1 MSRWRTAVG
10 AGVVPAVVLTLAL
23 VHPGASVAQVDLNDG
38 TVWLTNA
45 AQLKLGRYNPAV
57 DELNAGLVAG
67 SADLDVRQDGTDV
80 LLVEPGRIGVVD
92 PAAVALAAQV
102 TVPADAEVGL
112 GAGVVAVADPQGA
125 VWIRTLAELASL
137 DPATAVPDL
146 DLGPGGRAVV
156 SRTGT
161 TLAVEPDGDLWRVP
175 AGTPEPEPA
184 GELAGT
190 GRPGAAT
197 AVGETL
203 VVLSGSTV
211 RTAAGTTSLARWGT
225 DLTLQQPGPAAD
237 VVLVAT
243 PQALLAVPLAGGD
256 VVETPS
262 GGSGAPAAPV
272 RVGACVHG
280 AWATASGSYLRLCPG
295 TEPVR
300 EDLEDLTAADRLVF
314 RVNRDV
320 VVLNDTARGRL
331 WVPLE
336 DTARREPNWADIQ
349 PEAETQQD
357 ERRTENLRATENL
370 LAECTAEATAP
381 TAVDDQHGVRAGRST
396 VLSVIDNDGA
406 SDCGVLTVSE
416 FDQVPP
422 ELGTLVRVHGGRAL
436 QLTTRPGATGTYTF
450 TYTISD
456 GRGTAAPSTATV
468 RVTVVDAATD
478 NPPAQLRTGALL
490 VEQGATTTYDVLA
503 DFLDPDGDELV
514 LVGAAA
520 TGAGAARARW
530 DGVLTFQADAG
541 ALGRQAVVVQVSDGT
556 STVEG
561 TVWADV
567 RPAGSLAPV
576 VGPVQAGTEVDTPV
590 DVAPLDEV
598 RNPSRE
604 ELRLARVD
612 DVPGVTV
619 TGDLT
624 AGTFRF
630 TAATPGTYY
639 VPFLVTAGQQQAAG
653 LARIDVTAAPE
664 EPLPP
669 VTVRDAAVL
678 PPGGEVTVAPLANDV
693 DPAGGV
699 LVLQSTLIPEGSGVR
714 AAVVD
719 HEMVRIDA
727 TRTLTEPV
735 VITYTVSNGTG
746 TADGEILVQPA
757 PPTAGQQAPVI
768 PGSTATVR
776 AGGVVTIPVL
786 EHAYDPDGDTITL
799 DRELAEPLGPGE
811 GLLFVSGD
819 VLRYQAPATPMTVH
833 ATFNVVDEAGNETA
847 GTVTVT
853 VRDSDAATKAPPTP
867 RDLTARV
874 FDGDTVRIP
883 VPLTGIDLDGDGVYL
898 LGIATAPRKG
908 LVTATGPDWLE
919 YRALPG
925 EAGPDTFTYAVEDW
939 VGQRSVATVRVG
951 IAARPTTTAQVVARA
966 DEVTVRPDR
975 TVEVRVLANDIDTS
989 GGTLT
994 LDSLD
999 LGAAQL
1005 PDGVTPVIT
1014 GRRITVTTPPEATV
1028 LQIPYIVVNDRGG
1041 RDTSVLT
1048 VVVDPEAPYRAP
1060 VAADVVVPATET
1072 VNRTEVEVGVLDV
1085 AANPSGSVADLAVSV
1100 HPSVA
1105 DVATVTPE
1113 GTVTVRLVDRPQT
1126 LPYLLTNTDPE
1137 AGGISSYAFISVPGL
1152 GDFPPIL
1159 RPNEEPPVV
1168 VAGERIEI
1176 DVEQY
1181 VQVGPGKT
1189 PAVVDASTVTATRS
1203 DGSEL
1208 IRDATTLLYRA
1219 RRDYAGPASIS
1230 FEVVDGPV
1238 GEPGTYRRVLTLPI
1252 TVLAG
1257 EAYPPTF
1264 TPSVL
1269 DVAAGD
1275 QVRVDLSAFTSR
1287 VGTAAGEPTYRYTIV
1302 HPPGGGVSAAL
1313 DGSVLTLAARA
1324 TVPRGTVGGVGL
1336 SIEYGGATP
1345 LPVRVDFRVLASG
1358 RQLARVVDHTVPD
1371 GVEGTS
1377 TFVDVLAGAFN
1388 PFAPEPLTVTGVAVE
1403 TPGSGTATVA
1413 GSQVGVRPDPGFIG
1427 QMVVRYRVGDVTGD
1441 PQREVDGRIT
1451 LVVRGRPAQPATP
1464 RVTEVR
1470 DRTVV
1475 LSWDAPANNGEPI
1488 TGYRVTAQPG
1498 GQVRECASTTCTID
1512 GLTNDVE
1519 YTFTVA
1525 ARNAVDWSLPS
1536 LPSAKVR
1543 PDAVPTAPG
1552 TPTLGFGDGRL
1563 EAAWAPAAS
1572 TGSPITSY
1580 TVEVSPR
1587 PAVGPASFEVT
1598 GTSTVITGLENG
1610 TSYGVRVRANNR
1622 APEPGP
1628 WSEYAREVP
1637 ARAPDAPVVTARRVD
1652 TPLGGVVELEWTEQG
1667 SGGDPIRGYRVA
1679 FTGGPGVLDHPG
1691 GTTARLTG
1699 ARNGATYTFEVRAH
1713 NKAGEGV
1720 PGIATATPFRVPD
1733 AVTGLT
1739 ATASGT
1745 GAPYEGSVALT
1756 WTPAADGGSV
1766 VTGYEVENALG
1777 RVWPTPG
1784 TTLSVTGLTGG
1795 VEQVFRVRALNV
1807 AGAGAW
1813 STSVTAT
1820 PRTRPSAPTAV
1831 TLGTPVTDATGK
1843 PMSIAATWSAPASW
1857 GGGANPVYQ
1866 SRLMADGVQ
1875 VRPWSA
1881 TTTQTQA
1888 TYQIGDLFDPLWSRE
1903 LTVEVRAGT
1912 SVGFSETAASPR
1924 LRIEVGEAGPVTA
1937 LTPVLASDR
1946 ATVTVTW
1953 GAPTPTGAPPPTG
1966 YVLEHRERPAEDW
1979 ETTEVADPA
1988 QRTVTFD
1995 VSAGLQE
2002 NGGTVD
2008 IRVWAVNVRG
2018 DGPATTVAL
2027 AVGPPAPPPGAPEP
2041 ALPGATRHRLADA
2054 FAAWGLTFRTTQES
2068 PSR

>member
-23 VHPGASVAQVDLNDG
+23 IHPGASVAQVELNDG
-38 TVWLTNA
+38 AVWLTNG

-67 SADLDVRQDGTDV
+67 SADLDVRQDGSDV

-102 TVPADAEVGL
+102 AVPAGAEVGL
-112 GAGVVAVADPQGA
+112 GAGTVAVADPQGA
-125 VWIRTLAELASL
+125 VWIRALAELATL
-137 DPATAVPDL
+137 VPATDPPDL
-146 DLGPGGRAVV
+146 ELGPGGRAVV
-156 SRTGT
+156 SPTGA

-175 AGTPEPEPA
+175 AGEPAEPA
-184 GELAGT
+184 GTLAGS
-190 GRPGAAT
+190 GRPDAVT

-203 VVLSGSTV
+203 VVLSGATV
-211 RTAAGTTSLARWGT
+211 RTAAGETSLARWGT
-225 DLTLQQPGPAAD
+225 DLTLQQPGPATD

-243 PQALLAVPLAGGD
+243 PQALLEVPLAGGE
-256 VVETPS
+256 VVETAS

-272 RVGACVHG
+272 RVGACGHG

-295 TEPVR
+295 AGPVR
-300 EDLEDLTAADRLVF
+300 EDLGGLTAADRLVF

-349 PEAETQQD
+349 PEAETQRD
-357 ERRTENLRATENL
+357 EQRTETRRSTENL
-370 LAECTAEATAP
+370 LAECTAESTAP
-381 TAVDDQHGVRAGRST
+381 TAVDDQLGVRAGRST
-396 VLSVIDNDGA
+396 ILAVIDNDGA

-416 FDQVPP
+416 VDPVPP

-436 QLTTRPGATGTYTF
+436 QLTTRAGATGTYSF
-450 TYTISD
+450 RYTISD
-456 GRGTAAPSTATV
+456 GRGAAAPSTATV
-468 RVTVVDAATD
+468 RVTVVDPATD
-478 NPPAQLRTGALL
+478 NPPEQVRTGALL
-490 VEQGATTTYDVLA
+490 VEQGATTTYDALA

-520 TGAGAARARW
+520 TGAGVARARW
-530 DGVLTFQADAG
+530 DGVVTFQADAG
-541 ALGRQAVVVQVSDGT
+541 ALGRQAVTVLVSDGT
-556 STVEG
+556 ATVEG

-576 VGPVQAGTEVDTPV
+576 VGPVQASTEVDVPV
-590 DVAPLDEV
+590 AVAPLDEV

-604 ELRLARVD
+604 ELRLARVEE
-612 DVPGVTV
+612 VPGVTV
-619 TGDLT
+619 TSDLT

-639 VPFLVTAGQQQAAG
+639 VPFLVTAGQQEAAG
-653 LARIDVTAAPE
+653 LARIDVTAVPE

-669 VTVRDAAVL
+669 VTVRDSAVL

-699 LVLQSTLIPEGSGVR
+699 LVLQSATVPEGSALR
-714 AAVVD
+714 AAIVD
-719 HEMVRIDA
+719 HELVRVDA

-757 PPTAGQQAPVI
+757 PATAGQQAPVI
-768 PGSTATVR
+768 PASTATVR
-776 AGGVVTIPVL
+776 TGGVVTIPVL
-786 EHAYDPDGDTITL
+786 EHAYDPDGDSITL

-833 ATFNVVDEAGNETA
+833 ATFSVVDEAGNETA

-853 VRDSDAATKAPPTP
+853 VRASDAATKAPPTP

-908 LVTATGPDWLE
+908 LVSAGGPDWLE

-999 LGAAQL
+999 LSAAQL
-1005 PDGVTPVIT
+1005 PEGVEPAIT
-1014 GRRITVTTPPEATV
+1014 GRRITVTTPAEATV
-1028 LQIPYIVVNDRGG
+1028 LQIPYVVVNDRGG

-1048 VVVDPEAPYRAP
+1048 VVVDPAAPYRAP

-1072 VNRTEVEVGVLDV
+1072 INRTEVEVGVLDV
-1085 AANPSGSVADLAVSV
+1085 AANPSGSVADLAVSI

-1105 DVATVTPE
+1105 DVATVTPT

-1137 AGGISSYAFISVPGL
+1137 AGGISSYAFITVPAL

-1159 RPNEEPPVV
+1159 RPNEDPPVV

-1208 IRDATTLLYRA
+1208 IRDTTTLLYRA

-1238 GEPGTYRRVLTLPI
+1238 GDAGTYRRVLTLPI
-1252 TVLAG
+1252 TVLAA

-1275 QVRVDLSAFTSR
+1275 QVRVDLAAFTSR
-1287 VGTAAGEPTYRYTIV
+1287 VGTATDDQDFGYAISQA
-1302 HPPGGGVSAAL
+1302 PGGGVSAVL

-1336 SIEYGGATP
+1336 TIDYGGDRA
-1345 LPVRVDFRVLASG
+1345 LPVRVDFRVLASA

-1371 GVEGTS
+1371 GVEGAT

-1388 PFAPEPLTVTGVAVE
+1388 PFAPEPLTVRGVSVE
-1403 TPGSGTATVA
+1403 TPGSGTATVTGA
-1413 GSQVGVRPDPGFIG
+1413 QVGVRPNPGFIG

-1451 LVVRGRPAQPATP
+1451 LVVRGRPATPATP

-1470 DRTVV
+1470 DRAVV

-1498 GQVRECASTTCTID
+1498 GQVRECASTTCTVD

-1536 LPSAKVR
+1536 PPSAKVR
-1543 PDAVPTAPG
+1543 PDAVPGAPG

-1563 EAAWAPAAS
+1563 EVAWAPAAS
-1572 TGSPITSY
+1572 AGSPVTSY

-1587 PAVGPASFEVT
+1587 PAVGPAAFEVT
-1598 GTSTVITGLENG
+1598 GTGTTITGLANG

-1637 ARAPDAPVVTARRVD
+1637 ARAPEAPVVTARRAD
-1652 TPLGGVVELEWTEQG
+1652 TPLGGVVELEWTEPG
-1667 SGGDPIRGYRVA
+1667 SGGDPIRGYLVE
-1679 FTGGPGVLDHPG
+1679 FTGGPGVLDHSG
-1691 GTTARLTG
+1691 GTTAVLTG

-1713 NKAGEGV
+1713 NKAGEGA
-1720 PGIATATPFRVPD
+1720 PGTATATPFRVPD

-1739 ATASGT
+1739 ATGSTT
-1745 GAPYEGSVALT
+1745 GAPYDGSVALT
-1756 WTPAADGGSV
+1756 WTPAVDGGSA
-1766 VTGYEVENALG
+1766 VTGYEVDAGDG
-1777 RVWPTPG
+1777 RILAASG
-1784 TTLSVTGLTGG
+1784 TSLTVAGLTGG
-1795 VEQVFRVRALNV
+1795 VEQGYRVRARNV
-1807 AGAGAW
+1807 AGAGTW
-1813 STSVTAT
+1813 SAPVAAT
-1820 PRTRPSAPTAV
+1820 PRTRPSPPTAV
-1831 TLGTPVTDATGK
+1831 AIGVPATNAAGK
-1843 PMSIAATWSAPASW
+1843 PTSVTVTWAAPTSW
-1857 GGGANPVYQ
+1857 GGGTNPGYQ
-1866 SRLMADGVQ
+1866 SRLLADGVQ
-1875 VRPWSA
+1875 VRPWSG
-1881 TTTQTQA
+1881 TTTETRA
-1888 TYQIGDLFDPLWSRE
+1888 TYPIESLFDPEWTRT
-1903 LTVEVRAGT
+1903 LTVEVRSVTGAGIGDPAPGT
-1912 SVGFSETAASPR
+1912 RDVDVAAP
-1924 LRIEVGEAGPVTA
+1924 GPVTA
-1937 LTPVLASDR
+1937 LTAVLDPDR
-1946 ATVTVTW
+1946 TTITATW
-1953 GAPTPTGAPPPTG
+1953 GAPVDSGAPAPTG
-1966 YVLEHRERPAEDW
+1966 YVLEYRERPAETW
-1979 ETTEVADPA
+1979 ERPRIEDPTL
-1988 QRTVTFD
+1988 RTVTFD
-1995 VSAGLQE
+1995 LPTGLQE
-2002 NGGTVD
+2002 TGGTVD
-2008 IRVWAVNVRG
+2008 IQVWAVNLRG
-2018 DGPATTVAL
+2018 PGPETTVTL
-2027 AVGPPAPPPGAPEP
+2027 VVDPPPAPEPTPE
-2041 ALPGATRHRLADA
+2041 AARHRLDA
-2054 FAAWGLTFRTTQES
+2054 LAAWGLTFRPTQES